1 MKCDMILF
9 KLPVF
14 SFILGMATNIGALK
28 EKSKSETPRQ
38 NNRVKFRR
46 PPKYKSMTLRRQ
58 EGTYFL
64 TFLMPQKAV
73 KSLKK
78 IHPN

>member
-1 MKCDMILF
+1 
-9 KLPVF
+9 
-14 SFILGMATNIGALK
+14 MATNIGTLK

-58 EGTYFL
+58 EGNLIFKFL
-64 TFLMPQKAV
+64 ICRRLQIP
-73 KSLKK
+73 
-78 IHPN
+78 PN

>member
-1 MKCDMILF
+1 MFC
-9 KLPVF
+9 
-14 SFILGMATNIGALK
+14 FILGMATNIGTLK

-58 EGTYFL
+58 EGTYF
-64 TFLMPQKAV
+64 FLQF
-73 KSLKK
+73 
-78 IHPN
+78 

>member
-1 MKCDMILF
+1 MNFHTSCI
-9 KLPVF
+9 F
-14 SFILGMATNIGALK
+14 SILGMATNIGTLK

-58 EGTYFL
+58 EGTYNF
-64 TFLMPQKAV
+64 
-73 KSLKK
+73 
-78 IHPN
+78 

>member
-1 MKCDMILF
+1 MIYF

-14 SFILGMATNIGALK
+14 SFILGMATNIGTLK

-58 EGTYFL
+58 EGTYFFYNSNAHKAAN
-64 TFLMPQKAV
+64 TF
-73 KSLKK
+73 K
-78 IHPN
+78 II

>member
-1 MKCDMILF
+1 
-9 KLPVF
+9 
-14 SFILGMATNIGALK
+14 MATNIGTLK

-58 EGTYFL
+58 EGKYFL
-64 TFLMPQKAV
+64 TFLMPQKAE

>member
-1 MKCDMILF
+1 MKCDMIFF

-14 SFILGMATNIGALK
+14 SFILGMATNIGTLK

-58 EGTYFL
+58 EGNIFF
-64 TFLMPQKAV
+64 TFLICRRLQIP
-73 KSLKK
+73 
-78 IHPN
+78 PN